1 MKPDESTTP
10 KRKLA
15 PGANR
20 RAIGAAKSP
29 RSSLRRETIL
39 RCATELFDRQ
49 GFSNTSLDDIAQA
62 VGVTREALYYYYRN
76 RSEILLAIIEPQ
88 SAALIEGLQA
98 IVKAPS
104 PANEKLRMAIQ
115 NHLQRFDRHCLEMT
129 ISLRDGLLNTNDP
142 VRKSMVRTWKRY
154 ERLWRALITEGQI
167 SGEFERIGDA
177 RMIAFGILGMCN
189 WLARWYDPRKQ
200 VAIDEIIE
208 TYFKLVSLGV
218 VSRSSLLP
226 TSNDAFPPP

>member
-1 MKPDESTTP
+1 MKPDESTAP
-10 KRKLA
+10 IRKLA
-15 PGANR
+15 A
-20 RAIGAAKSP
+20 RAKGRTIGDAKSP

-62 VGVTREALYYYYRN
+62 VGVTREALYYYYHN

-98 IVKAPS
+98 IVKAQS
-104 PANEKLRMAIQ
+104 PANEKLRMAIR

-129 ISLRDGLLNTNDP
+129 ISLRDGLLTTNDP
-142 VRKSMVRTWKRY
+142 VRKSMARTWKRY
-154 ERLWRALITEGQI
+154 ERLWRTLISEGQVC
-167 SGEFERIGDA
+167 GEFERIGDA

-200 VAIDEIIE
+200 ATIDEIIE

-218 VSRSSLLP
+218 VSRSSLP
-226 TSNDAFPPP
+226 PASNDAIAPR